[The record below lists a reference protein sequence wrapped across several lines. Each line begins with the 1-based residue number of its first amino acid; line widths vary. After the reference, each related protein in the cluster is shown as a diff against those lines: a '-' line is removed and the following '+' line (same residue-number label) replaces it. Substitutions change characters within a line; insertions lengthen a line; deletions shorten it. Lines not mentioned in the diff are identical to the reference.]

1 VIRRQ
6 QALSLS
12 LCFATNDTW
21 RRWWQAP
28 HDDKFGACCHLLL
41 QKTQQQN
48 VGLLSSYLAKDDNE
62 LQPIVVFLCF
72 VHYLQMM
79 MMSQGFIV
87 VSFIF
92 SIPTENDVE
101 PMLVIIFFCF
111 VYVHLEK
118 MMTSQCSLSSFFILF
133 LCTQRRWRWVSSCHI
148 FLFCFCAPR
157 KDDDDLVFII
167 VFFCFLSMHL
177 EKTMTSWCSSSFFFL
192 LFLSI

>member
-1 VIRRQ
+1 
-6 QALSLS
+6 
-12 LCFATNDTW
+12 
-21 RRWWQAP
+21 
-28 HDDKFGACCHLLL
+28 
-41 QKTQQQN
+41 

-133 LCTQRRWRWVSSCHI
+133 LCTQRR
-148 FLFCFCAPR
+148 
-157 KDDDDLVFII
+157 
-167 VFFCFLSMHL
+167 
-177 EKTMTSWCSSSFFFL
+177 
-192 LFLSI
+192 